1 MVPQAWSKWGRRLH
15 QPQVCGVTLR
25 TTHHVNVNTSSKDRP
40 GWRSPEKRE
49 SGKVAY
55 TTNLCTLSPS
65 GNSFSKFSFEDEPGP
80 SARPLSL
87 PACYYSAQS
96 RWMLRD
102 ITSSLL
108 CTLYK
113 HGCPLPSIS
122 ISLPPFPNLRSLC
135 LNAYSCS
142 DISCTFHALLEEWVK
157 TFRFG
162 RESSGCP
169 TSQYPQDVR
178 GWCECVF

>member
-65 GNSFSKFSFEDEPGP
+65 VTLSQSFHSGMSLDRVLDPFP
-80 SARPLSL
+80 SLHATTL
-87 PACYYSAQS
+87 
-96 RWMLRD
+96 RWMLWD

-108 CTLYK
+108 CTMYN
-113 HGCPLPSIS
+113 HGCPLPRIS